1 MKIIKQLC
9 DLKAL
14 KLDESKIIQAKLMH
28 QRHGNYLY
36 RLSYQGKSFI
46 LKIFHDT
53 PATEILCYTLLEEF
67 GVPTIKIHERSEN
80 AILLEDL
87 DCSIKWRLANEQ
99 DINSPSAGSAVA
111 KWYLEL
117 HAAGQRIISKFGHL
131 PDFLQRESDILN
143 AETVWEIGQRFNVG
157 HLPVWKIATDRVE
170 ELKMAMYSLPETLNY
185 NDFYWTNL
193 TVSRHPQIPLQAM
206 MFDYHLMGI
215 GPRYSDCRNVT
226 SSLGKK
232 AQDAFW
238 ESYGSF
244 DEGEKILDDP
254 LSLLASLAMVS
265 EQATYPKWVYEMI
278 TEIEIGEFEN
288 NLLKA
293 IEVL

>member
-1 MKIIKQLC
+1 MKDIKQLC
-9 DLKAL
+9 DLTAL
-14 KLDESKIIQAKLMH
+14 KLDESKITQTKIMH

-36 RLSYQGKSFI
+36 RLNYHGKPFI

-53 PATEILCYTLLEEF
+53 PASEILCYTLLEEY
-67 GVPTIKIHERSEN
+67 GVPTIEVYERSEN

-87 DCSIKWRLANEQ
+87 DCSTQWRLASEENL
-99 DINSPSAGSAVA
+99 DCPATGSAVA

-117 HAAGQRIISKFGHL
+117 HSAGQRIISELGHF
-131 PDFLQRESDILN
+131 PDFLQRESGILN

-157 HLPVWKIATDRVE
+157 HLSIWKIATDRIE
-170 ELKMAMYSLPETLNY
+170 ELKQAMYSLPETLNY

-193 TVSRHPQIPLQAM
+193 TVSRTPQTPSRAM

-244 DEGEKILDDP
+244 DEEEKILDYP

-265 EQATYPKWVYEMI
+265 EQTTYPKWVYEMI
-278 TEIEIGEFEN
+278 AEIETGEFEN
-288 NLLKA
+288 NLWKA
-293 IEVL
+293 VEIL